1 MYVIRKKFSEL
12 FLYIRERMSIVIN
25 HFLNSK
31 SNILLESRLNR
42 YSNTIG
48 FESGKKN
55 QVRALIKIRPTNK
68 GT

>member
-42 YSNTIG
+42 YSNTIRIREE
-48 FESGKKN
+48 ESGKSPN
-55 QVRALIKIRPTNK
+55 
-68 GT
+68 

>member
-12 FLYIRERMSIVIN
+12 FLYIRERTSIVIN

-42 YSNTIG
+42 YSNTIRIREE
-48 FESGKKN
+48 ESGKSPN
-55 QVRALIKIRPTNK
+55 
-68 GT
+68 